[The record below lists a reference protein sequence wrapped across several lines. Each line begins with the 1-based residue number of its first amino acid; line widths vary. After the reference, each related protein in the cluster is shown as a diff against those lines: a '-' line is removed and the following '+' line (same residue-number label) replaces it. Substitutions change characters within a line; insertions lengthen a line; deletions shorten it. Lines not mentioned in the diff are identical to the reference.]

1 MAEEWRD
8 IAGYEG
14 LYQISNLGNVK
25 SLIRWKGT
33 HYLPTEK
40 SLQKTKTTTG
50 YWKVE
55 LTKDKVKKSLR
66 VHRLVAIAFIPNNE
80 GKPHVNHRD
89 GNPLN
94 NNVDNLEWCTQKEN
108 VAHALK
114 TGLKKSFEI
123 NPELLEEMYVV
134 NRMTADSIAETV
146 GTNRGTIYQLLK
158 KNGIARR
165 NRSECRNKYNI
176 PMDELINDFNN
187 GMTNKE
193 IREKYNCSKELVA
206 TRRYQL
212 KKEGKVS

>member
-14 LYQISNLGNVK
+14 LYQVSNLGNVK

-40 SLQKTKTTTG
+40 ILKKSKTTTG

-55 LTKDKVKKSLR
+55 LTKDKIRKSLK
-66 VHRLVAIAFIPNNE
+66 VHRLVAIAFIENPE
-80 GKPHVNHRD
+80 GKPHINHKD

-94 NNVDNLEWCTQKEN
+94 NEVGNLEWCTQKEN
-108 VAHALK
+108 AEHAIR
-114 TGLKKSFEI
+114 TGLKKSFKI
-123 NPELLEEMYVV
+123 DPEYLEEMYVGK
-134 NRMTADSIAETV
+134 RMTADRIAEAV
-146 GTNRGTIYQLLK
+146 GTNRGTIYNLLK

-165 NRSECRNKYNI
+165 NRFEYKSKYNI
-176 PMDELINDFNN
+176 PLDELIKDFNG
-187 GMTNKE
+187 GMSNKE
-193 IREKYNCSKELVA
+193 IRKKYNCSTELVA

-212 KKEGKVS
+212 KKKGKVM